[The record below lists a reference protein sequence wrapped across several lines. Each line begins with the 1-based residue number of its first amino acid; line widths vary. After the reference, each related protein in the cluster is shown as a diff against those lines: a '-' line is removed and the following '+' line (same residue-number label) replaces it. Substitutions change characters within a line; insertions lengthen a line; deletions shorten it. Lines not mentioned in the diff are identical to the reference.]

1 MKPVHLIKIRFVGV
15 EVLCVERN

>member
-15 EVLCVERN
+15 EVLGVELN